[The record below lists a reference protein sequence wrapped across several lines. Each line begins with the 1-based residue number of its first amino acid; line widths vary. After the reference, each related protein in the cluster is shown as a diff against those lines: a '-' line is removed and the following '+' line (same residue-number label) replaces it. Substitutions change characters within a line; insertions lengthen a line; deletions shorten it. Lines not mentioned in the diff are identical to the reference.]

1 MKPFLRPSATKQG
14 GYGQIKINVDETGCH
29 VSMKPGKDSFVVNDK
44 KVEDLFGYNWLKFEA
59 SGRDGYRTFTIRL
72 AQVTPDGVLQTITNT
87 PAGEQLV
94 YNARE
99 QAPKGYKF
107 EGQPTLINFNSD
119 HFYGI
124 LVKISNG
131 KETRYFAQCARTPSF

>member
-1 MKPFLRPSATKQG
+1 VIAVNERGCDVQM
-14 GYGQIKINVDETGCH
+14 VTGE
-29 VSMKPGKDSFVVNDK
+29 DAFIVNG
-44 KVEDLFGYNWLKFEA
+44 VEEELFGYNWLKFEA